1 MTPIFPELPY
11 QLGVYTL
18 TRLIE
23 LRTNTALYEARQ
35 THVDRAVVLEVLQ
48 PGVPHAEEVAF
59 LAQARHQVAT
69 SGMPHVSDVFE
80 SLRADGIWFLTQ
92 ERPLGRSLA
101 DIAAEGAKLSVPHI
115 CCVVAAAA
123 EMYREYQQDG
133 LSAMP
138 LAASSIY
145 VEENGNVSFLSPLV
159 EGVPNNPVAQMQATA
174 AALWPLC
181 PEEKE
186 PGLGRAVT
194 LLQWLNEG
202 VEGNFLEWGE
212 LQETAVTILAQ
223 LQANARPESDKPF
236 LIRFKERLLSHP
248 RVQQG
253 QLFFRQWGTY
263 LGAAVGVV
271 VLMSSLGT
279 MFGMADPETAGAD
292 GKSGILCSQE
302 GKTELV
308 LRYPVTVQEYSDFMH
323 EVEEMS
329 EDERKELLDSVP
341 AQVADLLP
349 RDWDI
354 QWNQGDVEAPVTGVN
369 YWQAMLY
376 ARHKGAT
383 LPTANQIQTVLAA
396 GAGGEELEWS
406 RTEQESPIPGL
417 YDGPAYLL
425 IDAHGRPFPAASRE
439 WCDSR
444 CGFRISY
451 PEN

>member
-1 MTPIFPELPY
+1 MNPIFPELPY

-23 LRTNTALYEARQ
+23 LRSNTALYEARQ

-48 PGVPHAEEVAF
+48 PGVSHAEEVAF
-59 LAQARHQVAT
+59 LARARHQVST
-69 SGMPHVSDVFE
+69 SGMPHVADVFE

-92 ERPLGRSLA
+92 ELPPGRSLA
-101 DIAAEGAKLSVPHI
+101 DIAADGGKLSVPHI
-115 CCVVAAAA
+115 CRVVAAAA
-123 EMYREYQQDG
+123 EMYAEYQQDN

-145 VEENGNVSFLSPLV
+145 VEANGNVHFLSPLV

-174 AALWPLC
+174 LALWAVC

-186 PGLGRAVT
+186 PGLGRTLT

-212 LQETAVTILAQ
+212 LKETAVTILSQ
-223 LQANARPESDKPF
+223 LQVNARPESAKPI
-236 LIRFKERLLSHP
+236 LTRIKEKLLSGS
-248 RVQQG
+248 RVQQL
-253 QLFFRQWGTY
+253 QVFFRQWGTY
-263 LGAAVGVV
+263 MGAAAGVV

-279 MFGMADPETAGAD
+279 MFGMAEPVTTKAD

-302 GKTELV
+302 GKIELV
-308 LRYPVTVQEYSDFMH
+308 MRYPVTVQEYSDFMQ

-329 EDERKELLDSVP
+329 EVERQELMETVP
-341 AQVADLLP
+341 IKVADLLP

-354 QWNQGDVEAPVTGVN
+354 QWNHGDVEAPVTGVN

-406 RTEQESPIPGL
+406 RSELKEPIPGL
-417 YDGPAYLL
+417 YDGTVYLL
-425 IDAHGRPFPAASRE
+425 IDAQGKPFPVVSRE